1 MLKDIS
7 FSLIINF
14 LLELIF
20 LLAWTSVSYLSNNR
34 ATQISILLFTLR
46 LLSNTIILKIIHYP
60 LTAGEIN
67 MGVFDTIKD
76 RRSIRTY
83 KDERIPKDKLEKL
96 LEAARLAPSAGNRQ
110 NWKFIVV
117 ENEQIKNQLVTASN
131 NQAFVGTA
139 SHVIA
144 GIGDSAQKW
153 HQVDLSIALEHIVLE
168 AVELG
173 LGTCWIGAFNEE
185 EVKKILKIPQDK
197 KVVALL
203 TVGVP
208 AESPAAKPRK
218 SLKEIV
224 AYNEYT

>member
-1 MLKDIS
+1 MK
-7 FSLIINF
+7 
-14 LLELIF
+14 
-20 LLAWTSVSYLSNNR
+20 VR
-34 ATQISILLFTLR
+34 
-46 LLSNTIILKIIHYP
+46 
-60 LTAGEIN
+60 IN
-67 MGVFDTIKD
+67 MEVFDTIMD

-83 KDERIPKDKLEKL
+83 KRERIPKDKLEKL
-96 LEAARLAPSAGNRQ
+96 LETARFAPSAANRQ
-110 NWKFIVV
+110 NWKFIIV
-117 ENEQIKNQLVTASN
+117 ENEQIKNQLVSACN

-144 GIGDSAQKW
+144 GIGDPTQKW
-153 HQVDLSIALEHIVLE
+153 HQVDLAIALEHIVLE

-185 EVKKILKIPQDK
+185 DVKKILKIPQDR

-208 AESPAAKPRK
+208 AESPAARLRK
-218 SLKEIV
+218 ALEEIV

>member
-1 MLKDIS
+1 MAI
-7 FSLIINF
+7 
-14 LLELIF
+14 
-20 LLAWTSVSYLSNNR
+20 
-34 ATQISILLFTLR
+34 
-46 LLSNTIILKIIHYP
+46 
-60 LTAGEIN
+60 
-67 MGVFDTIKD
+67 FDTIKD

-83 KDERIPKDKLEKL
+83 KEECIPKDNLEKL
-96 LEAARLAPSAGNRQ
+96 LEAERLAPSAGNRQ

-117 ENEQIKNQLVTASN
+117 ENEQIKKQLGTASN
-131 NQAFVGTA
+131 NQAFVSTA

-144 GIGDSAQKW
+144 GVGDFAQKW
-153 HQVDLSIALEHIVLE
+153 HQVDLAIALEHIALE

-185 EVKKILKIPQDK
+185 DVKKILQIPQDK

-208 AESPAAKPRK
+208 AESPAARPRK
-218 SLKEIV
+218 DLEEIV

>member
-1 MLKDIS
+1 
-7 FSLIINF
+7 
-14 LLELIF
+14 
-20 LLAWTSVSYLSNNR
+20 
-34 ATQISILLFTLR
+34 
-46 LLSNTIILKIIHYP
+46 
-60 LTAGEIN
+60 

-131 NQAFVGTA
+131 NQVFVGTA

-203 TVGVP
+203 TVGVS

-218 SLKEIV
+218 ALKEIV

>member
-1 MLKDIS
+1 
-7 FSLIINF
+7 
-14 LLELIF
+14 
-20 LLAWTSVSYLSNNR
+20 
-34 ATQISILLFTLR
+34 
-46 LLSNTIILKIIHYP
+46 
-60 LTAGEIN
+60 

-131 NQAFVGTA
+131 NQVFVGTA

-144 GIGDSAQKW
+144 GIGDFAQKW

-185 EVKKILKIPQDK
+185 EVKKYSRYRRTK
-197 KVVALL
+197 K
-203 TVGVP
+203 
-208 AESPAAKPRK
+208 S
-218 SLKEIV
+218 SL
-224 AYNEYT
+224 Y